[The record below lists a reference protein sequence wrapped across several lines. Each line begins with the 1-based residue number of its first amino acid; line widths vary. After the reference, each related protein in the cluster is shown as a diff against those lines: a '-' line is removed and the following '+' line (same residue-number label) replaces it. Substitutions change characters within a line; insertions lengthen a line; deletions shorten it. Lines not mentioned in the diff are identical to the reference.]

1 VRAAV
6 LIIGCLI
13 GGLVFG
19 VLILPEGEVATLSTV
34 AADGAEFETQVW
46 VVEGDGLPQADAGV
60 VFLRAGSPDSAW
72 LARLRARPQVELA
85 RGEKLRAY
93 VAVPEDDAALR
104 ERVNLAMAEKYGI
117 ADRLIALV
125 FDRRRSTPI
134 RLVPDPS
141 RPDEIRE
148 AAGEHAAPH

>member
-13 GGLVFG
+13 GGLVLG
-19 VLILPEGEVATLSTV
+19 VLLLPEGEVATLSTV

-46 VVEGDGLPQADAGV
+46 VVEGDGLPEADAGV

-93 VAVPEDDAALR
+93 VAVPEEDAALR

-125 FDRRRSTPI
+125 FDQRRSTPI

-141 RPDEIRE
+141 RPDVIRE

>member
-6 LIIGCLI
+6 LMIGCLI

-19 VLILPEGEVATLSTV
+19 VMLLPEGEVATLSTV
-34 AADGAEFETQVW
+34 AVDGAEHETQVW
-46 VVEGDGLPQADAGV
+46 VVEGDGLPDGDAGV
-60 VFLRAGSPDSAW
+60 VFLRAGSPESAW
-72 LARLRARPQVELA
+72 LARLRARPQVALV
-85 RGEKLRAY
+85 RGEKRRAY
-93 VAVPEDDAALR
+93 VAVPEEDAALR

-125 FDRRRSTPI
+125 FDQRKSTPV

-148 AAGEHAAPH
+148 AAGAHAPPD